1 MTSRALPT
9 LCAAALF
16 AGCATLSS
24 DRELVHFQSTSDLSS
39 YELRRVA
46 VVPFGGDALASEG
59 SREFS
64 NIFASALAR
73 QMPFEVVVL
82 TERDLAEVPPSETFR
97 RGWTRPETL
106 ITLGRRFGVD
116 GILMGDVRR
125 AQWFPPQ
132 RLDLSVDLIAVETGV
147 PIWSAS
153 VALDAGDD
161 DVRSSI
167 ARWYRRERDGEGV
180 KGESWELYLISPR
193 LMAEFA
199 AAQIARWW

>member
-1 MTSRALPT
+1 MRAF
-9 LCAAALF
+9 ALS
-16 AGCATLSS
+16 ALAGILLTGCATFSS

-46 VVPFGGDALASEG
+46 VVPFGGDALADEG
-59 SREFS
+59 AREFS

-73 QMPFEVVVL
+73 QMPFEVIVL
-82 TERDLAEVPPSETFR
+82 NERDLAEVPRSETFR
-97 RGWTRPETL
+97 RGWTKPETM

-116 GILMGDVRR
+116 GILIGDVRR

-132 RLDLSVDLIAVETGV
+132 RLDLSVDLLAVETGV
-147 PIWSAS
+147 PVWSAS
-153 VALDAGDD
+153 VALDAGDQD
-161 DVRSSI
+161 TRKSI
-167 ARWYRRERDGEGV
+167 ERWYRHERSGEGA

-193 LMAEFA
+193 LLAEFA